1 MWRWLPFQ
9 QEEEQ
14 HNVEQEEDEDEEK
27 ELPDSI
33 KCLIILDQGES
44 QIPMD
49 VPTKEM
55 QTLFDVFE
63 FTEKAI
69 HSGENP
75 LSLKKIQNS
84 RNVYIFD
91 TVVHGRGVM
100 IGFDNKANKCVDFD
114 PKTVYLPSQKLV
126 SILKNKKRITFE

>member
-9 QEEEQ
+9 EVPEPQEEE
-14 HNVEQEEDEDEEK
+14 EEEE
-27 ELPDSI
+27 EIPDSI

-49 VPTKEM
+49 VPAKEL

-91 TVVHGRGVM
+91 TVIPGRGVM
-100 IGFDNKANKCVDFD
+100 IGFDNKANKCVDYD
-114 PKTVYLPSQKLV
+114 SKTVYLPSQKLV
-126 SILKNKKRITFE
+126 PILKNKKRVNFE